1 MRSAVRT
8 SWDVSHL
15 GTDLPRGEVH
25 VWRSHA
31 ERWSGNGGVLS
42 SEECARASRFRFDL
56 DRRRWVAARVLLRN
70 VLAHYLG
77 VEPAGL
83 ELGATEEGRPVVRWP
98 HDSAW
103 LCFSVSHA
111 GEVALVAVAR
121 GQRVG
126 VDVEEVRS
134 GLDVVAVA
142 QRALG
147 EEEAVELAR
156 ESEPHRTQRFF
167 AMWTKE
173 EARGKCRGTGLIEP
187 EDERRR
193 GHCDIA
199 ELPIG
204 GGYAAALAVSD
215 RLDDVHCCLI
225 DV

>member
-1 MRSAVRT
+1 M
-8 SWDVSHL
+8 SWGVAQP
-15 GTDLPRGEVH
+15 GTDLPLGEVH

-31 ERWSGNGGVLS
+31 DRWSGNGGVLS
-42 SEECARASRFRFDL
+42 AEEGARAARFRFYL
-56 DRRRWVAARVLLRN
+56 DRRRWMAARVLLRN
-70 VLAHYLG
+70 VLAHYLE
-77 VEPAGL
+77 VTPAGL
-83 ELGATEEGRPVVRWP
+83 ELGATEDGRPLVRWP
-98 HDSAW
+98 QDAAW

-111 GEVALVAVAR
+111 GEVALVAVTR

-126 VDVEEVRS
+126 VDVEELRS

-147 EEEAVELAR
+147 DEEASELAR
-156 ESEPHRTQRFF
+156 ESEPRRTQKFF
-167 AMWTKE
+167 AMWTQE

-187 EDERRR
+187 DDERRS
-193 GHCDIA
+193 GYFEVA

-215 RLDDVHCCLI
+215 RLDDVRCCLV

>member
-1 MRSAVRT
+1 
-8 SWDVSHL
+8 VSHL
-15 GTDLPRGEVH
+15 GTDLQYGEVH
-25 VWRSHA
+25 VWRGHA

-42 SEECARASRFRFDL
+42 TEEGARASRFRFDV

-77 VEPAGL
+77 VEAAGL
-83 ELGATEEGRPVVRWP
+83 ELGATEDGRPVVRWP
-98 HDSAW
+98 NDAAW

-111 GEVALVAVAR
+111 GELALVAVTR

-134 GLDVVAVA
+134 GLDVVALA
-142 QRALG
+142 RRALG
-147 EEEAVELAR
+147 EEEASELAR
-156 ESEPHRTQRFF
+156 ESEPRRTQRFF

-187 EDERRR
+187 DDERRR
-193 GHCDIA
+193 GHCDVA

-215 RLDDVHCCLI
+215 VLDDVQCCL
-225 DV
+225 VEV